1 MLRYAKSDSDLRI
14 VLTGEF
20 ILHSPNTQQ
29 HDNNLVTPPKKTR
42 RLVKLTNNKNKQ
54 THSKHTLT
62 VAVRWQCSALS
73 PAELIAN
80 QRIIE
85 RVERWDVER
94 AAKETAAT
102 QECVRGLVLL
112 N

>member
-1 MLRYAKSDSDLRI
+1 MLWYAKSDSDLCI
-14 VLTGEF
+14 VLTGKF

-29 HDNNLVTPPKKTR
+29 HDNNLKKNPKN
-42 RLVKLTNNKNKQ
+42 VKISKINKRWKQ
-54 THSKHTLT
+54 TNTLE
-62 VAVRWQCSALS
+62 ALS
-73 PAELIAN
+73 DRRSSLAVQRPQPSLIAN
-80 QRIIE
+80 QRILE